1 MKSLSMKRRRET
13 FIRNP
18 KRVLAKFHLPPS
30 EKRVKNIINRI
41 LSLSEEE
48 THRILESVIKNY
60 EDRHNDLEKIL
71 LTHFERIQTHLPKKE
86 NLSYE
91 QMLLLGSFFTR
102 EYSIEAAALFN
113 PSIILHPDQSEL
125 STGETSFILSLRA
138 TGEGHISSI
147 VFRSGI
153 IDKKNRIKLDPVSPY
168 VELPHI
174 EFDPIYEKELFLTR
188 LAQLN
193 VDTILCDQIFEELT
207 DLFRYNELQARIQQF
222 KTNQLP
228 SQTLNATLEIIGW
241 IANSNYTLNFR
252 PESDLSE
259 RVIFPVSQMKS
270 RGIEDARFVRFVDNN
285 DSITYYAT
293 YTSYTGYTNIPMLL
307 ETQDFINFKMCTLNG
322 HAARGKGMSLFP
334 KKINDQY
341 MMISR
346 QDGENLFLM
355 KSKNIHFW
363 HEVEKLQGPKYD
375 WEFIQ
380 IGNCGS
386 PIEIKEGWLLLTHG
400 VGPLR
405 EYCIGSILLDLDD
418 PAKVIGSLKEPL
430 LEPNMMEREGYVP
443 NVVYTCGAM
452 IHNKTLILPYASSDT
467 FSGIATIN
475 LEVLIEEL
483 LNS

>member
-1 MKSLSMKRRRET
+1 M
-13 FIRNP
+13 
-18 KRVLAKFHLPPS
+18 
-30 EKRVKNIINRI
+30 
-41 LSLSEEE
+41 
-48 THRILESVIKNY
+48 
-60 EDRHNDLEKIL
+60 
-71 LTHFERIQTHLPKKE
+71 
-86 NLSYE
+86 
-91 QMLLLGSFFTR
+91 
-102 EYSIEAAALFN
+102 
-113 PSIILHPDQSEL
+113 
-125 STGETSFILSLRA
+125 
-138 TGEGHISSI
+138 
-147 VFRSGI
+147 
-153 IDKKNRIKLDPVSPY
+153 
-168 VELPHI
+168 ELPHI
-174 EFDPIYEKELFLTR
+174 EFDPIYEKDLFLTR

-193 VDTILCDQIFEELT
+193 VDTIPCNQIFEELP
-207 DLFRYNELQARIQQF
+207 DRFRNDELQARIQQF
-222 KTNQLP
+222 KTYQLP

-259 RVIFPVSQMKS
+259 RVIFPVSKMKS
-270 RGIEDARFVRFVDNN
+270 RGIEDARFVRFVDNS

-341 MMISR
+341 IMISR
-346 QDGENLFLM
+346 QDGENLFIM

-386 PIEIKEGWLLLTHG
+386 PIETKEGWLLLTHG

-405 EYCIGSILLDLDD
+405 EYCIGSMLLDLDD

-430 LEPNMMEREGYVP
+430 LEPNVMEREGYVP

-452 IHNKTLILPYASSDT
+452 IHNETLILPYASSDT
-467 FSGIATIN
+467 FSGIATID

>member
-18 KRVLAKFHLPPS
+18 NRVLAKFHFPPS

-48 THRILESVIKNY
+48 THRLLESVIKKY

-71 LTHFERIQTHLPKKE
+71 LTHFERIQTYLPKKE

-113 PSIILHPDQSEL
+113 PSIILHPDQNEL
-125 STGETSFILSLRA
+125 STGETRFILSLRA

-147 VFRSGI
+147 VFRGGI

-174 EFDPIYEKELFLTR
+174 EFDPIYEKDLFLTR

-193 VDTILCDQIFEELT
+193 VDTILCDQIFEELP
-207 DLFRYNELQARIQQF
+207 DRFRNDELQARIQQF
-222 KTNQLP
+222 KTYQLP
-228 SQTLNATLEIIGW
+228 SQILNATLEIIGW

-259 RVIFPVSQMKS
+259 RVIFPVSKMKS

-341 MMISR
+341 IMISR
-346 QDGENLFLM
+346 QDGENLFIM

-363 HEVEKLQGPKYD
+363 HEVEKLQVPKYD

-386 PIEIKEGWLLLTHG
+386 PIETKEGWLLLTHG

-405 EYCIGSILLDLDD
+405 EYCIGSMLLDIDD

-430 LEPNMMEREGYVP
+430 LEPNVMEREGYVP

-452 IHNKTLILPYASSDT
+452 IHDETLILPYASSDT
-467 FSGIATIN
+467 FSGIATID
-475 LEVLIEEL
+475 LEVLTEEL